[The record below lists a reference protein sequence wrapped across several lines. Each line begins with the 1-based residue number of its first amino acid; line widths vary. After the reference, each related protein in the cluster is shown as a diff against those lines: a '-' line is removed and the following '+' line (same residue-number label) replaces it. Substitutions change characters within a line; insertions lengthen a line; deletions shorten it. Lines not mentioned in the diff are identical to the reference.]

1 MPFAIL
7 IACLCGGLHA
17 QDASSPSP
25 SAPEVEPKSAPEAE
39 PKRLFGV
46 LPNNRTTRDPN
57 EYIPLTPKEKFV
69 IANLDSWDRSTFID
83 AAIFGGMGQWHRD
96 NPSFG
101 NGVPAYAHY
110 FVTSTADFMIGN
122 YMTEAVF
129 PILLHQDPR
138 FFRRG
143 TGTFLA
149 RLKPAMAQI
158 FWTRVDSGGG
168 MQFNYSEVVGNATAV
183 GISQAYYRDNR
194 TAGDAI
200 MKLGVQIGV
209 DMAGNIIKEFAP
221 ELRRTFLPKHHVKP
235 PAADP

>member
-1 MPFAIL
+1 L
-7 IACLCGGLHA
+7 
-17 QDASSPSP
+17 
-25 SAPEVEPKSAPEAE
+25 
-39 PKRLFGV
+39 
-46 LPNNRTTRDPN
+46 
-57 EYIPLTPKEKFV
+57 
-69 IANLDSWDRSTFID
+69 
-83 AAIFGGMGQWHRD
+83 GQWHRD

-110 FVTSTADFMIGN
+110 FATSTADFVIGN

-158 FWTRVDSGGG
+158 FWTRMDSGR
-168 MQFNYSEVVGNATAV
+168 MQFNYSEIVGNATAV
-183 GISQAYYRDNR
+183 GISQAYYPDNR
-194 TAGDAI
+194 TAGEAV
-200 MKLGVQIGV
+200 MKLAVQVGV

-221 ELRRTFLPKHHVKP
+221 ELSRTFLPKHHVKD
-235 PAADP
+235 PAVAP

>member
-1 MPFAIL
+1 
-7 IACLCGGLHA
+7 
-17 QDASSPSP
+17 
-25 SAPEVEPKSAPEAE
+25 VVEAE
-39 PKRLFGV
+39 PKRLFGM

-57 EYIPLTPKEKFV
+57 EYIPLTAKEKFR
-69 IANLDSWDRSTFID
+69 ISNLDSWDRSTFID

-110 FVTSTADFMIGN
+110 FGTSAADFVIGN

-143 TGTFLA
+143 TGTFLS

-158 FWTRVDSGGG
+158 FWTRIDSGR
-168 MQFNYSEVVGNATAV
+168 MQFNYSEVVGNAAAV

-194 TAGDAI
+194 TAGQAVV
-200 MKLGVQIGV
+200 KVAVQVGV
-209 DMAGNIIKEFAP
+209 DMAGNIIKEFSP
-221 ELRRTFLPKHHVKP
+221 ELHRAFFPKHHAKP
-235 PAADP
+235 PVVDQ